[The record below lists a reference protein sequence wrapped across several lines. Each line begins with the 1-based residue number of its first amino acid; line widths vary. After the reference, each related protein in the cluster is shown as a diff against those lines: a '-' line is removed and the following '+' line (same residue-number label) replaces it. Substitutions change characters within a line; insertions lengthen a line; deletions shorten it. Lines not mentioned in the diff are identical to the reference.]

1 MKPISNK
8 SYLDL
13 IRSIPVILANLP
25 VSSDAKL
32 ENAKRLLKIFI
43 IKNK

>member
-1 MKPISNK
+1 MKQISNK

-13 IRSIPVILANLP
+13 LRSIPVILAALP
-25 VSSDAKL
+25 TTDNAKL

-43 IKNK
+43 NKNN